1 MSELDSTTVEKPSD
15 IEKDP
20 KGVVRRWVLEW
31 GLADKREKDWKKD
44 ADKILRR
51 YRQRDAKKHSFNILW
66 SNTETLAPAVYNSV
80 PKPDVRRRFK
90 DEDPVGKAVSQV
102 MSRSLEF
109 GLDTTDFNHQIESC
123 VLDMLLPGRAVA
135 RVRYVPS
142 LTQVGVTEETHEEGV
157 EQHEIGG
164 EALEGYEE
172 VEWEQAPIE
181 HVQWDDFRHGFGKC
195 WDEVQW
201 VGFKHRLTRKELE
214 EKFGEI
220 GSLVKLDSTDDE
232 EIEKERDDKVSNS
245 FRTAEV
251 WEIWDKDKR
260 EVLFIAKNHKE
271 EPLQTIPDPLN
282 LQGFFPIPRPLYAI
296 GDPSSLIPVPLFEL
310 YKEQAEELD
319 TISTRINRL
328 IKGLKMRGIYDATLS
343 ELSELMRGE
352 DNDLIPAQNVTALL
366 ERGGLEKAIWFMPI
380 EQAANVLKVLYE
392 QRELTK
398 QVIYEITGI
407 ADVIRGSSNAQETA
421 TAQQIKDKWG
431 SMRLRKMQGEVSR
444 FIRDLIRIQAEI
456 IGEKFSYETLKT
468 MTGVKL
474 PTDQEAQMMAIQAQ
488 QQGQQPPQMITWE
501 QVIQVMRDDKQ
512 RTYKIDIETDSTVA
526 ASVEGDMEA
535 LTQLLGGITQLVQG
549 LGPAV
554 QMGAMPVESLKEL
567 ILVACRR
574 AKMGNAVEDAFDK
587 IKQPPPV
594 QPEQDNSA
602 QVEQIKQQ
610 ATQQLEQA
618 RMQHEGQLKGMEL
631 NHQGQLEQQKTE
643 AQAMIE
649 KYKSDR
655 DMELE
660 SQRLAF
666 DKYKTDLDNQ
676 TKMAIAELQAQVSKE
691 TTAMGISAKDEANE
705 YSADGTTKPKAG
717 IEKIVSTLMESM
729 EKLAQAQQESTE
741 KLAEVLSRPKKL
753 VRGADGRAV
762 GVQ

>member
-31 GLADKREKDWKKD
+31 GLSDKREKDWKKD
-44 ADKILRR
+44 ADRILRR

-90 DEDPVGKAVSQV
+90 DEEPVGKAVSQV

-142 LTQVGVTEETHEEGV
+142 LTQVGEEGA
-157 EQHEIGG
+157 EQIGG

-172 VEWEQAPIE
+172 VEWEQAPVE

-220 GSLVKLDSTDDE
+220 GSLVKLDSTDDD
-232 EIEKERDDKVSNS
+232 EIEKEKDDKVSNS

-271 EPLQTIPDPLN
+271 EPLQVIPDPLN

-380 EQAANVLKVLYE
+380 EQSANVLKILYE

-398 QVIYEITGI
+398 QVVYEITGI
-407 ADVIRGSSNAQETA
+407 ADVIRGASNAQETA

-431 SMRLRKMQGEVSR
+431 SMRLRKMQSEVSR

-474 PTDQEAQMMAIQAQ
+474 PTQQEAESMALQAQ
-488 QQGQQPPQMITWE
+488 QQGQQPPQVITWE

-526 ASVEGDMEA
+526 ASVEGDMQA
-535 LTQLLGGITQLVQG
+535 LRELLGGITELVTG

-554 QMGAMPVESLKEL
+554 QLGAMPVEALKEL
-567 ILVACRR
+567 IMVVCRR
-574 AKMGNAVEDAFDK
+574 AKMGNAVEDAFEK
-587 IKQPPPV
+587 IKQPPPPAQEQ
-594 QPEQDNSA
+594 QPQDNSL

-610 ATQQLEQA
+610 GEQAKSQFEGQLEQM
-618 RMQHEGQLKGMEL
+618 RLQQESQR
-631 NHQGQLEQQKTE
+631 EQQKTE

-655 DMELE
+655 DSELE
-660 SQRLAF
+660 AQRLEF
-666 DKYKTDLDNQ
+666 DRYKAALDAETKVLVAQISAEAGAQQAKISAETTLQ
-676 TKMAIAELQAQVSKE
+676 TKAMESENSKTEKNDAEGKEETGQALAVAIEGF
-691 TTAMGISAKDEANE
+691 TTAIQELR
-705 YSADGTTKPKAG
+705 KPRT
-717 IEKIVSTLMESM
+717 V
-729 EKLAQAQQESTE
+729 
-741 KLAEVLSRPKKL
+741 
-753 VRGADGRAV
+753 VRDNSGRIA

>member
-1 MSELDSTTVEKPSD
+1 MSDLESADSFDKPSD

-20 KGVVRRWVLEW
+20 KGVVRRWVLE
-31 GLADKREKDWKKD
+31 LKLSEKRDKDWKKESE
-44 ADKILRR
+44 KIYRR
-51 YRQRDAKKHSFNILW
+51 YRQKDSKKHSFNILW
-66 SNTETLAPAVYNSV
+66 SNTETLAPAVYNSL

-90 DEDPVGKAVSQV
+90 DDDPIGKAVSQV

-109 GLDTTDFNHQIESC
+109 GLDTTDFNHSIESC

-142 LTQVGVTEETHEEGV
+142 LTQVGVTEETHVEGQ
-157 EQHEIGG
+157 ETHEAGG

-181 HVQWDDFRHGFGKC
+181 HVQWDDFRHGQGKC

-201 VGFKHRLTRKELE
+201 VAFRHRLTRKELE

-220 GSLVKLDSTDDE
+220 GSVIKLDSTDDE
-232 EIEKERDDKVSNS
+232 EIEGEKDDKVASA
-245 FRTAEV
+245 FRTCEV
-251 WEIWDKDKR
+251 WEIWDKEKR
-260 EVLFIAKNHKE
+260 EVLFISITHKE
-271 EPLQTIPDPLN
+271 EPLQTIQDPLN
-282 LQGFFPIPRPLYAI
+282 LQCFFPVPRPLYAI
-296 GDPSSLIPVPLFEL
+296 QDSSSLTPVPLFEL

-392 QRELTK
+392 QREMTK

-407 ADVIRGSSNAQETA
+407 ADIVRGASNAQETA

-431 SMRLRKMQGEVSR
+431 SMRLKKMQGEVSR
-444 FIRDLIRIQAEI
+444 FVRDLIRLQAEI
-456 IGEKFSYETLKT
+456 IGEKFSFETLKT

-474 PTDQEAQMMAIQAQ
+474 PTNQEAQMMALQAQ
-488 QQGQQPPQMITWE
+488 QQGQQPPQVITWE

-512 RTYKIDIETDSTVA
+512 RTFKIDVETDSTVA

-535 LTQLLGGITQLVQG
+535 LRELLGGITELVTG

-554 QMGAMPVESLKEL
+554 QLGAMPIEALKEL

-574 AKMGNAVEDAFDK
+574 AKMGNAVEDAFEK
-587 IKQPPPV
+587 LKQPPPPPQEQ
-594 QPEQDNSA
+594 QPEDKSLE
-602 QVEQIKQQ
+602 VEQLRQQ
-610 ATQQLEQA
+610 GEQA
-618 RMQHEGQLKGMEL
+618 KTQFEGQLKQMEL
-631 NHQGQLEQQKTE
+631 QHQSQSEQQKAE

-649 KYKSDR
+649 KYKADR
-655 DMELE
+655 DSELE
-660 SQRLAF
+660 QARLAF
-666 DKYKTDLDNQ
+666 DKYKADLDSQ
-676 TKMAIAELQAQVSKE
+676 TKLAIAELQAQVSKE

-717 IEKIVSTLMESM
+717 IEKIVLTLTESM

-741 KLAEVLSRPKKL
+741 KLAEVLTRPKKI

>member
-1 MSELDSTTVEKPSD
+1 MSELDSTSVEKPSD

-20 KGVVRRWVLEW
+20 KGVVRRWILEW
-31 GLADKREKDWKKD
+31 GLADKREKDWKKES
-44 ADKILRR
+44 DKILRR
-51 YRQRDAKKHSFNILW
+51 YRQKDSKKHSFNILW

-90 DEDPVGKAVSQV
+90 DDDPIGKAVSTV

-109 GLDTTDFNHQIESC
+109 GMDTTDFNHQIESC

-142 LTQVGVTEETHEEGV
+142 LTQVGVSRETHEEEN
-157 EQHEIGG
+157 EQHELGG

-181 HVQWDDFRHGFGKC
+181 HVQWDDFRHGSGKC

-220 GSLVKLDSTDDE
+220 GSLVKLDSSDDE
-232 EIEKERDDKVSNS
+232 EIEKEKDDKVAQS

-251 WEIWDKDKR
+251 WEIWDKEKR
-260 EVLFIAKNHKE
+260 EVLFVAKNHKD
-271 EPLQTIPDPLN
+271 EPLQVIPDPLN
-282 LQGFFPIPRPLYAI
+282 LQGFFPIPRPLYAVA
-296 GDPSSLIPVPLFEL
+296 DSSSLVPVPLFEL

-319 TISTRINRL
+319 TISSRINRL
-328 IKGLKMRGIYDATLS
+328 VKGLKMRGIYDATLS

-392 QRELTK
+392 QREMTK

-407 ADVIRGSSNAQETA
+407 ADVIRGSTNAQETA

-431 SMRLRKMQGEVSR
+431 SMRLRKMQSEVSR

-456 IGEKFSYETLKT
+456 IGEKFSFETLKT

-474 PTDQEAQMMAIQAQ
+474 PTEQEAQMMAMQAQ
-488 QQGQQPPQMITWE
+488 QQGQQAPQVITWE
-501 QVIQVMRDDKQ
+501 QVIQVMRADKQ
-512 RTYKIDIETDSTVA
+512 RTFKIDIETDSTIA

-587 IKQPPPV
+587 IKQPPP
-594 QPEQDNSA
+594 QQAEQDNSA

-610 ATQQLEQA
+610 GQQQLEQV
-618 RMQHEGQLKGMEL
+618 RMQHEGQLKNMEL
-631 NHQGQLEQQKTE
+631 QHQGQLEQQKAE
-643 AQAMIE
+643 AQAIIE
-649 KYKSDR
+649 KYKADK
-655 DMELE
+655 DAEIKLQELDFNKFKAQLEAETKVLVAQIAAEAGERQAKLSAETTLASKQMDGESKESGEKKE
-660 SQRLAF
+660 SQTSDALSV
-666 DKYKTDLDNQ
+666 
-676 TKMAIAELQAQVSKE
+676 AIQGF
-691 TTAMGISAKDEANE
+691 TAAI
-705 YSADGTTKPKAG
+705 
-717 IEKIVSTLMESM
+717 ESM
-729 EKLAQAQQESTE
+729 N
-741 KLAEVLSRPKKL
+741 RPK
-753 VRGADGRAV
+753 VIMRDQSGRTV
-762 GVQ
+762 GIQPA